1 MNADQAPAPLE
12 KDSVI
17 MMSDPGEGRWRLRFW
32 TIFGGQ
38 VLSLCG
44 SSLTQFVLMWWI
56 ADTTGSVAAL
66 SVAGLAALLP
76 HALFSPLGGVLAD
89 RYSRRV
95 LMALTDIV
103 SALCMVVL
111 IALFLT
117 ERVEMWHVY
126 LMMAIRGAMQALQ
139 EPAAVAS
146 LGMLVPRSFLS
157 RVGGLQQTL
166 QSMTQVVA
174 APLGALAMSVLPL
187 GWALSI
193 DVVTALFGIVP
204 LLIFRIPQNQI
215 PAGERTGVWREFRD
229 GIGLVRRSRGLRH
242 LFLLLAVGLLAVM
255 PSLMLVPLLVK
266 EHFGGGAG
274 EVALMEG
281 LSGFGMIA
289 GGMIV
294 TAFAP
299 RRQVPWVLWGMSLS
313 CLTLALTGLAPA
325 GLFGVAVLWWV
336 LSGLTYSLSAAPCM
350 TLLQMVVPNHL
361 LGRTQSLLNT
371 MLSLAAPVGL
381 VITALLSAQV
391 DVRALFVMTGA
402 FAAIVTA
409 LGFLSPALMTLEDTP
424 PR

>member
-1 MNADQAPAPLE
+1 
-12 KDSVI
+12 

>member
-1 MNADQAPAPLE
+1 MLS
-12 KDSVI
+12 DS
-17 MMSDPGEGRWRLRFW
+17 GEGRWRLRFW

-38 VLSLCG
+38 ALSLCG

-103 SALCMVVL
+103 SALCMIVL
-111 IALFLT
+111 ITLFLT

-146 LGMLVPRSFLS
+146 LGMLVPRSFLP

-215 PAGERTGVWREFRD
+215 PAGERTGVWREFCD

-255 PSLMLVPLLVK
+255 PSLMLIPLLVK

-281 LSGFGMIA
+281 LSGLGMIA

-294 TAFAP
+294 AAFAP

-313 CLTLALTGLAPA
+313 CLTLALTGLVPS
-325 GLFGVAVLWWV
+325 GLFGVAILWWV

-381 VITALLSAQV
+381 VITALLSAQI